1 MKYRSAKRT
10 CRREGGSPEKG
21 ERSWPVVLVLVLF
34 ACVTA
39 ASWSAGSASLAAGK
53 EAGKREVAGN
63 ETRVRQDLLSVAFP
77 SEKEGWAAGRWGT
90 IIHTSDGGTSWEKQA
105 SGTDYTL
112 ASASFV
118 DAKTGWIVGDGGT
131 ILHTRDGGKT
141 WKKQKSP
148 VAFYLMG
155 VHFATPLKGWA
166 VGERT
171 TILNTT
177 DGGKTWKVQFK
188 DEDFILKSVSF
199 CDERNGWAVGE
210 YGLIYRTEDG
220 GTTWKKQAGGFGIS
234 EETGELE
241 AGNILFKVVAVN
253 PQTAWAVGIDG
264 FITKTLNGGA
274 TWQPVGK
281 DVPKVHLF
289 GLAYGAD
296 KVVIGG
302 TGLLL
307 VGSPNGNTYKAAEVT
322 PKVTYGY
329 LYSIA
334 SRGTKGFVAVG
345 KGGWIYLTDEKA
357 SQWHFAEKR

>member
-1 MKYRSAKRT
+1 MQYHRGSIGEEHAAYGRDGFD
-10 CRREGGSPEKG
+10 RRHI
-21 ERSWPVVLVLVLF
+21 VYAVFLVLCSIVIVCCG
-34 ACVTA
+34 ASATWGA
-39 ASWSAGSASLAAGK
+39 ARQADKHTSSVD
-53 EAGKREVAGN
+53 KRVH
-63 ETRVRQDLLSVAFP
+63 QDLLSVAFP

-131 ILHTRDGGKT
+131 ILHTTDGGKT

-155 VHFATPLKGWA
+155 VHFATPQKGWA

-171 TILNTT
+171 TILTTT

-188 DEDFILKSVSF
+188 DEDYILKSVSF
-199 CDERNGWAVGE
+199 CDEMNGWAVGE
-210 YGLIYRTEDG
+210 YGLIYRTENG

-234 EETGELE
+234 EATGELE

-264 FITKTLNGGA
+264 FITKTVNGGA

-281 DVPKVHLF
+281 NVPKVHLF
-289 GLAYGAD
+289 GLAYGGD

-307 VGSPNGNTYKAAEVT
+307 VGSSNGNTYTVAEVT
-322 PKVTYGY
+322 PKATYGY
-329 LYSIA
+329 IYSIA
-334 SRGTKGFVAVG
+334 PRGKQGFVAVG

-357 SQWHFAEKR
+357 SQWHFATKK